1 MQFLIDNTYWL
12 FWGFALLCAAW
23 FYIRHKKR
31 IRTFLLGSVTGL
43 ASLVLLHL
51 YGGSIGFS
59 PSLCRTNILLSVIF
73 GIPGTA
79 LAALSEVFLRS

>member
-12 FWGFALLCAAW
+12 FWGFAALCMAF
-23 FYIRHKKR
+23 FYIRHRKR
-31 IRTFLLGSVTGL
+31 IRAFLLGSVTGL

-59 PSLCRTNILLSVIF
+59 PSLCWTNILLSVVL

-79 LAALSEVFLRS
+79 LAALGEVFLK